1 VWEPDSQNTVLSA
14 VSPLIHQRGD
24 IELPQPREAA
34 ERLWVVPGD
43 LGLSGFED
51 RLSDAWP
58 RSLLGDEGA
67 IRVTTAFHRIIRGCA
82 AEVRADVVFVDVGPN
97 LGAINR
103 AALLASDNL
112 VVPLV
117 ADLFSLQGLRN
128 LGPTLREWR
137 RAWQDLGLPNFPAS
151 IDAPGGAMQ
160 PIVYVVLRRAV
171 RLDRPGKAY
180 DRWLRRIPTE
190 FHGSVLGEAE
200 PEVMRATDPFQ
211 LASLRNYRSLL
222 SLAQDARKPMFDL
235 RAGDVLSA
243 LPVGSYRF
251 ATGSSRISPSSDGSG
266 QHPDARRNL
275 TWETPA
281 RPSQA
286 ELTRDERTRIFSPPL
301 PPEED
306 AARARRHQRAPAH
319 ARRRPQQHGLRP
331 FARTANSRRSE
342 LFRRPI
348 LRERHPCTLRER
360 KVQISCL
367 PTRHI
372 ALS

>member
-1 VWEPDSQNTVLSA
+1 MTTVIALFNNKAGVGNTTLTYHLASMVARLGWRVLAVDLDPQANLTSAFFDEDTLEPFWEPDSQNTVLSA

-24 IELPQPREAA
+24 IELPQPQEAA

-137 RAWQDLGLPNFPAS
+137 RAWQDLGLPSFPAS

-160 PIVYVVLRRAV
+160 PIGYVV
-171 RLDRPGKAY
+171 
-180 DRWLRRIPTE
+180 
-190 FHGSVLGEAE
+190 
-200 PEVMRATDPFQ
+200 
-211 LASLRNYRSLL
+211 
-222 SLAQDARKPMFDL
+222 
-235 RAGDVLSA
+235 
-243 LPVGSYRF
+243 
-251 ATGSSRISPSSDGSG
+251 
-266 QHPDARRNL
+266 
-275 TWETPA
+275 
-281 RPSQA
+281 
-286 ELTRDERTRIFSPPL
+286 
-301 PPEED
+301 
-306 AARARRHQRAPAH
+306 
-319 ARRRPQQHGLRP
+319 
-331 FARTANSRRSE
+331 
-342 LFRRPI
+342 
-348 LRERHPCTLRER
+348 
-360 KVQISCL
+360 
-367 PTRHI
+367 PTRG
-372 ALS
+372 AAGPAGEGL